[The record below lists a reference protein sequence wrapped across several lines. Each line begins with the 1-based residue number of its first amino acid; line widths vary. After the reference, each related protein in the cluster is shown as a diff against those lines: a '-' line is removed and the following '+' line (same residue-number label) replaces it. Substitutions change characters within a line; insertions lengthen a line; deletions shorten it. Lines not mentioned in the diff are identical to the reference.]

1 MVFGFF
7 FKTGNDPLRSGT
19 TGVEEDCSG
28 AHCGVAARAAVVA
41 DV

>member
-1 MVFGFF
+1 MCLLFW
-7 FKTGNDPLRSGT
+7 TGNDPLRSGT

-28 AHCGVAARAAVVA
+28 AHCRVAARTAVTT